1 MNLIL
6 APKKLSKRLIFN
18 TRIIDEETIM
28 DKTTEGLNDPY
39 LQIDKYW
46 IENEPGTSYFTLRL
60 DNGR

>member
-1 MNLIL
+1 
-6 APKKLSKRLIFN
+6 
-18 TRIIDEETIM
+18 M
-28 DKTTEGLNDPY
+28 DKTTEGHNDPY